1 MDNSAHQ
8 KYSHIDVHPVSGALG
23 AEIKG
28 VDISIP
34 LEAEVVSE
42 IRDALLKHLVIFFQ
56 NQVITP
62 RQQLNFAEQFGI
74 PMEYPQLKG
83 LPDCPL
89 VTEVIKLEHETLNFG
104 GVWHSDT
111 TYLQQPPM
119 ASLLYAIEIPPYGG
133 DTLFSNQYMAYE
145 TLSDGLKKT
154 LSELVAVNTS
164 SKPEVSMT
172 REDRMREAGMELN
185 ILSASHPAVRTH
197 PETGNK
203 ALFVNKAHTTHFKD
217 WTESESKSLLE
228 FLFQHQVRTEF
239 TCRFRWEKN
248 SLAFW
253 DNRCVQHHP
262 VNDYQG
268 FRRIMHRVTIAG
280 DKPY

>member
-1 MDNSAHQ
+1 MDNSVHQ

-23 AEIKG
+23 AEITG
-28 VDISIP
+28 VDISLP
-34 LEAEVVSE
+34 LDTEVVSE
-42 IRDALLKHLVIFFQ
+42 IRKALLNHLVIFFQ
-56 NQVITP
+56 NQIITP
-62 RQQLNFAEQFGI
+62 QQQLNFAEQFGLPI
-74 PMEYPQLKG
+74 EYPQLKG
-83 LPDCPL
+83 LPECPL
-89 VTEVIKLEHETLNFG
+89 VTEVIKLEHETMNFG

-119 ASLLYAIEIPPYGG
+119 ASMLYAIEIPPYGG

-197 PETGNK
+197 PETGSK
-203 ALFVNKAHTTHFKD
+203 ALYVNKAHTTHFKD
-217 WTESESKSLLE
+217 WTELESKSLLE
-228 FLFQHQVRTEF
+228 FLFHHQVRTEF
-239 TCRFRWEKN
+239 TCRFSWEKN

-253 DNRCVQHHP
+253 DNRCVQHNP

-280 DKPY
+280 GKPY

>member
-1 MDNSAHQ
+1 MNISAQ
-8 KYSHIDVHPVSGALG
+8 QNYSHIDVKPVSGALG

-34 LEAEVVSE
+34 LDAEVVSE
-42 IRDALLKHLVIFFQ
+42 IRNALLKHLVIFFQ
-56 NQVITP
+56 NQVISP
-62 RQQLNFAEQFGI
+62 QQQLNFAEQFGI

-133 DTLFSNQYMAYE
+133 DTMFSNQYMAYE
-145 TLSDGLKKT
+145 TLSDGLKET
-154 LSELVAVNTS
+154 LSELVGVNTS

-203 ALFVNKAHTTHFKD
+203 AIFVNKAHTTHFKD

-253 DNRCVQHHP
+253 DNRCVQHNP

-268 FRRIMHRVTIAG
+268 FRRKMHRVTIAG

>member
-1 MDNSAHQ
+1 MDNSVHQ

-23 AEIKG
+23 AEITG
-28 VDISIP
+28 VDISLP
-34 LEAEVVSE
+34 LDTEVVSE
-42 IRDALLKHLVIFFQ
+42 IRKALLNHLVIFFQ

-62 RQQLNFAEQFGI
+62 QQQLNFAEQFGLPI
-74 PMEYPQLKG
+74 EYPQLKG
-83 LPDCPL
+83 LPECPL
-89 VTEVIKLEHETLNFG
+89 VTEVIKLEHETFNFG

-119 ASLLYAIEIPPYGG
+119 ASMLYAIEIPPYGG

-197 PETGNK
+197 PETGSK
-203 ALFVNKAHTTHFKD
+203 ALYVNKAHTTHFKD
-217 WTESESKSLLE
+217 WTERESKSLLE
-228 FLFQHQVRTEF
+228 FLFHHQVRTEF
-239 TCRFRWEKN
+239 TCRFSWEKN

-253 DNRCVQHHP
+253 DNRCVQHNP
-262 VNDYQG
+262 ENDYQG

-280 DKPY
+280 GKPY

>member
-1 MDNSAHQ
+1 MNISAQ
-8 KYSHIDVHPVSGALG
+8 QNYSHIDVKPVSGALG

-34 LEAEVVSE
+34 LDAEVVSE
-42 IRDALLKHLVIFFQ
+42 IRNALLKHLVIFFQ
-56 NQVITP
+56 NQVISP
-62 RQQLNFAEQFGI
+62 QQQLNFAEQFGI

-154 LSELVAVNTS
+154 LSELVGVNTS

-172 REDRMREAGMELN
+172 REDRMHEAGMELN

>member
-56 NQVITP
+56 NQVISP
-62 RQQLNFAEQFGI
+62 QQQLNFAEQFGI

-253 DNRCVQHHP
+253 DNRCVQHNP

-268 FRRIMHRVTIAG
+268 FRRKMHRVTIAG

>member
-1 MDNSAHQ
+1 MNISAQ
-8 KYSHIDVHPVSGALG
+8 QNYSHIDVKPVSGALG

-34 LEAEVVSE
+34 LDAEVVSE
-42 IRDALLKHLVIFFQ
+42 IRNALLKHLVIFFQ
-56 NQVITP
+56 NQVISP
-62 RQQLNFAEQFGI
+62 QQQLNFAEQFGI

-133 DTLFSNQYMAYE
+133 DTMFSNQYMAYE
-145 TLSDGLKKT
+145 TLSEGLKKT
-154 LSELVAVNTS
+154 LSELVGVNTS

-172 REDRMREAGMELN
+172 REDRMHEAGLELN
-185 ILSASHPAVRTH
+185 ILNAFHPAVRTH
-197 PETGNK
+197 PETGSK
-203 ALFVNKAHTTHFKD
+203 SLFVNKAHTTHFKD

-253 DNRCVQHHP
+253 DNRCVQHNP

-268 FRRIMHRVTIAG
+268 FRRKMHRVTIAG

>member
-1 MDNSAHQ
+1 MDNSVHQ
-8 KYSHIDVHPVSGALG
+8 KYSHIDVNPVSGALG
-23 AEIKG
+23 AEITG
-28 VDISIP
+28 VDISLP
-34 LEAEVVSE
+34 LDAEVVSE
-42 IRDALLKHLVIFFQ
+42 IRKALLNHLVIFFQ

-62 RQQLNFAEQFGI
+62 QQQLKFAEQFGV

-83 LPDCPL
+83 LPECPL

-119 ASLLYAIEIPPYGG
+119 ASMLYAIEIPPYGG

-172 REDRMREAGMELN
+172 REDRMREAGMKLN

-197 PETGNK
+197 PETESK
-203 ALFVNKAHTTHFKD
+203 ALYVNKAHTTHFKD
-217 WTESESKSLLE
+217 WTELESKSFLE
-228 FLFQHQVRTEF
+228 FLFHHQVRTEF
-239 TCRFRWEKN
+239 TCRFSWEKN

-253 DNRCVQHHP
+253 DNRCVQHNP

>member
-1 MDNSAHQ
+1 MDNSVHQ

-23 AEIKG
+23 AEITG
-28 VDISIP
+28 VDISLP
-34 LEAEVVSE
+34 LDAEVVSE
-42 IRDALLKHLVIFFQ
+42 IRKALLNHLVIFFQ

-62 RQQLNFAEQFGI
+62 QQQLNFAVQFGLPI
-74 PMEYPQLKG
+74 EYPQLKG
-83 LPDCPL
+83 LPECPL
-89 VTEVIKLEHETLNFG
+89 VTEVIKLEHETMNFG

-119 ASLLYAIEIPPYGG
+119 ASMLYAIEIPPYGG

-197 PETGNK
+197 PETGSK
-203 ALFVNKAHTTHFKD
+203 ALYVNKAHTTHFKD
-217 WTESESKSLLE
+217 WTERESKSLLE
-228 FLFQHQVRTEF
+228 FLFHHQVRTEF
-239 TCRFRWEKN
+239 TCRFSWEKN

-253 DNRCVQHHP
+253 DNRCVQHNP

-280 DKPY
+280 GKPY

>member
-1 MDNSAHQ
+1 MNISAQ
-8 KYSHIDVHPVSGALG
+8 QNYSHIDVKPVSGALG

-34 LEAEVVSE
+34 LDAEVVSE
-42 IRDALLKHLVIFFQ
+42 IRNALLKHLVIFFK

-62 RQQLNFAEQFGI
+62 RQQLNFTEQFGI

-154 LSELVAVNTS
+154 ISELVAVNTS

-197 PETGNK
+197 PETGSK

-253 DNRCVQHHP
+253 DNRCVQHNP

>member
-1 MDNSAHQ
+1 MNNSAHQ
-8 KYSHIDVHPVSGALG
+8 NYSHIDVKPISGALG

-34 LEAEVVSE
+34 LDAEVVSE
-42 IRDALLKHLVIFFQ
+42 IRNALLKNLVIFFQ
-56 NQVITP
+56 NQDISP
-62 RQQLNFAEQFGI
+62 QQQLNFAEQFGI

>member
-1 MDNSAHQ
+1 MDNSVHQ

-23 AEIKG
+23 AEITG
-28 VDISIP
+28 VDISLP
-34 LEAEVVSE
+34 LDTEVVSE
-42 IRDALLKHLVIFFQ
+42 IRKALLNHLVIFFQ

-62 RQQLNFAEQFGI
+62 QQQLNFAEQFGLPI
-74 PMEYPQLKG
+74 EYPQLKG
-83 LPDCPL
+83 LPECPL
-89 VTEVIKLEHETLNFG
+89 VTEVIKLEHETMNFG

-119 ASLLYAIEIPPYGG
+119 ASMLYAIEIPPYGG

-197 PETGNK
+197 PETGSK
-203 ALFVNKAHTTHFKD
+203 ALYLNRAHTTHFKD
-217 WTESESKSLLE
+217 WTELESKSLLE
-228 FLFQHQVRTEF
+228 FLFHHQVRTEF
-239 TCRFRWEKN
+239 TCRFSWEKN

-253 DNRCVQHHP
+253 DNRCVQHNP

-280 DKPY
+280 GKPY

>member
-197 PETGNK
+197 PETGSK

>member
-1 MDNSAHQ
+1 MDNSVHQ

-23 AEIKG
+23 AEITG
-28 VDISIP
+28 VDISLP
-34 LEAEVVSE
+34 LDTEVVSE
-42 IRDALLKHLVIFFQ
+42 IRKALLNHLVIFFQ

-62 RQQLNFAEQFGI
+62 QQQLNFAEQFGLPI
-74 PMEYPQLKG
+74 EYPQLKG
-83 LPDCPL
+83 LPECPL
-89 VTEVIKLEHETLNFG
+89 VTEVIKLEHETMNFG

-119 ASLLYAIEIPPYGG
+119 ASMLYAIEIPPYGG

-197 PETGNK
+197 PETGSK
-203 ALFVNKAHTTHFKD
+203 ALYVNRAHTTHFKD
-217 WTESESKSLLE
+217 WTELESKSLLE
-228 FLFQHQVRTEF
+228 FLFHHQVRTEF
-239 TCRFRWEKN
+239 TCRFSWEKN

-253 DNRCVQHHP
+253 DNRCVQHNP

-280 DKPY
+280 GKPY

>member
-1 MDNSAHQ
+1 MDNSVHQ

-23 AEIKG
+23 AEITG
-28 VDISIP
+28 VDISLP
-34 LEAEVVSE
+34 LDTEVVSE
-42 IRDALLKHLVIFFQ
+42 IRKALLNHLVIFFQ

-62 RQQLNFAEQFGI
+62 QQQLNFAEQFGLPI
-74 PMEYPQLKG
+74 EYPQLKG
-83 LPDCPL
+83 LPECPL

-119 ASLLYAIEIPPYGG
+119 ASMLYAIEIPPYGG

-197 PETGNK
+197 PETGSK
-203 ALFVNKAHTTHFKD
+203 ALYINKAHTTHFKD
-217 WTESESKSLLE
+217 WTELESKSLLE
-228 FLFQHQVRTEF
+228 FLFHHQVRTEF
-239 TCRFRWEKN
+239 TCRFSWEKN

-253 DNRCVQHHP
+253 DNRCVQHNP

-280 DKPY
+280 GKPY

>member
-1 MDNSAHQ
+1 MDNSVHQ

-23 AEIKG
+23 AEITG
-28 VDISIP
+28 VDISLP
-34 LEAEVVSE
+34 LDAEVVSE
-42 IRDALLKHLVIFFQ
+42 IRKALLNHLVIFFQ

-62 RQQLNFAEQFGI
+62 QQQLNFAVQFGLPI
-74 PMEYPQLKG
+74 EYPQLKG
-83 LPDCPL
+83 LPECPL
-89 VTEVIKLEHETLNFG
+89 VTEVIKLEHETFNFG

-119 ASLLYAIEIPPYGG
+119 ASMLYAIEIPPYGG

-197 PETGNK
+197 PEAGSK
-203 ALFVNKAHTTHFKD
+203 ALYVNKAHTTHFKD
-217 WTESESKSLLE
+217 WTELESKSLLE
-228 FLFQHQVRTEF
+228 FLFHHQVRTEF
-239 TCRFRWEKN
+239 TCRFSWEKN

-253 DNRCVQHHP
+253 DNRCVQHNP

-280 DKPY
+280 GKPY

>member
-1 MDNSAHQ
+1 MDNSVHQ

-23 AEIKG
+23 AEITG
-28 VDISIP
+28 VDISLP
-34 LEAEVVSE
+34 LDTEVVSE
-42 IRDALLKHLVIFFQ
+42 IRKALLNHLVIFFQ

-62 RQQLNFAEQFGI
+62 QQQLNFAEQFGLPI
-74 PMEYPQLKG
+74 EYPQLKG
-83 LPDCPL
+83 LPECPL
-89 VTEVIKLEHETLNFG
+89 VTEVIKLEHETMNFG

-119 ASLLYAIEIPPYGG
+119 ASMLYAIEIPPYGG

-197 PETGNK
+197 PETGSK
-203 ALFVNKAHTTHFKD
+203 ALYVNKAHTSHFKD
-217 WTESESKSLLE
+217 WTELESKSLLE
-228 FLFQHQVRTEF
+228 FLFHHQVRTEF
-239 TCRFRWEKN
+239 TCRFSWEKN

-253 DNRCVQHHP
+253 DNRCVQHNP

-280 DKPY
+280 GKPY

>member
-62 RQQLNFAEQFGI
+62 QQQLNFAEQFGI

>member
-1 MDNSAHQ
+1 MNISAQ
-8 KYSHIDVHPVSGALG
+8 QNYSHIDVKPVSGALG

-34 LEAEVVSE
+34 LDAEVVSE
-42 IRDALLKHLVIFFQ
+42 IRNALLKHLVIFFQ
-56 NQVITP
+56 NQVISP
-62 RQQLNFAEQFGI
+62 QQQLNFAEQFGI

-133 DTLFSNQYMAYE
+133 DTMFSNQYMAYE
-145 TLSDGLKKT
+145 TLSEGLKKT

-197 PETGNK
+197 PETGGK
-203 ALFVNKAHTTHFKD
+203 SLFVNKAHTTHFKD

-253 DNRCVQHHP
+253 DNRCVQHNP

-268 FRRIMHRVTIAG
+268 FRRKMHRVTIAG

>member
-1 MDNSAHQ
+1 MDNSVHQ

-23 AEIKG
+23 AEITG
-28 VDISIP
+28 VDISLP
-34 LEAEVVSE
+34 LDAEVVSE
-42 IRDALLKHLVIFFQ
+42 IRKALLNHLVIFFQ

-62 RQQLNFAEQFGI
+62 QQQLNFAEQFGLPI
-74 PMEYPQLKG
+74 EYPQLKG
-83 LPDCPL
+83 LPECPL
-89 VTEVIKLEHETLNFG
+89 VTEVIKLEHETMNFG

-119 ASLLYAIEIPPYGG
+119 ASMLYAIEIPPYGG

-197 PETGNK
+197 PETVSK
-203 ALFVNKAHTTHFKD
+203 ALYVNKAHTTHFKD
-217 WTESESKSLLE
+217 WTELESKSFLE
-228 FLFQHQVRTEF
+228 FLFHHQVRTEF
-239 TCRFRWEKN
+239 TCRFSWEKN

-253 DNRCVQHHP
+253 DNRCVQHNP

-280 DKPY
+280 GKPY

>member
-1 MDNSAHQ
+1 MNNSVHQ
-8 KYSHIDVHPVSGALG
+8 KYSHIDVNPVSGALG

-34 LEAEVVSE
+34 IEAEVVSE

-83 LPDCPL
+83 LPDLPL

-185 ILSASHPAVRTH
+185 ILIASHPAVRTH

-217 WTESESKSLLE
+217 WTKSESKSLLK
-228 FLFQHQVRTEF
+228 FIFQHQVRTEF

>member
-185 ILSASHPAVRTH
+185 VLSALHPAVRTH
-197 PETGNK
+197 PETGSK
-203 ALFVNKAHTTHFKD
+203 ALYVNIAHTTHFED
-217 WTESESKSLLE
+217 WTEQESKSLLE
-228 FLFQHQVRTEF
+228 FLFQHQVRPEF
-239 TCRFRWEKN
+239 TCRFRWDKN

-253 DNRCVQHHP
+253 DNRCVQHNP

>member
-1 MDNSAHQ
+1 MDNSVHQ

-23 AEIKG
+23 AEITG
-28 VDISIP
+28 VDISLP
-34 LEAEVVSE
+34 LDTEVVSE
-42 IRDALLKHLVIFFQ
+42 IRKALLNHLVIFFQ

-62 RQQLNFAEQFGI
+62 QQHLNFAEQFGLPI
-74 PMEYPQLKG
+74 EYPQLKG
-83 LPDCPL
+83 LPECPL

-119 ASLLYAIEIPPYGG
+119 ASMLYAIEIPPYGG

-197 PETGNK
+197 PETGSK
-203 ALFVNKAHTTHFKD
+203 ALYVNKAHTTHFKD
-217 WTESESKSLLE
+217 WTEPE
-228 FLFQHQVRTEF
+228 
-239 TCRFRWEKN
+239 
-248 SLAFW
+248 
-253 DNRCVQHHP
+253 
-262 VNDYQG
+262 
-268 FRRIMHRVTIAG
+268 
-280 DKPY
+280 

>member
-1 MDNSAHQ
+1 MDNSVHQ

-23 AEIKG
+23 AEITG
-28 VDISIP
+28 VDISLP
-34 LEAEVVSE
+34 LDTEVVSE
-42 IRDALLKHLVIFFQ
+42 IRKALLNHLVIFFQ

-62 RQQLNFAEQFGI
+62 QHQLNFAEQFGLPI
-74 PMEYPQLKG
+74 EYPQLKG
-83 LPDCPL
+83 LPECPL
-89 VTEVIKLEHETLNFG
+89 VTEVIKLEHETMNFG

-119 ASLLYAIEIPPYGG
+119 ASMLYAIEIPPYGG

-197 PETGNK
+197 PETGSK
-203 ALFVNKAHTTHFKD
+203 ALYVNKAHTTHFKD
-217 WTESESKSLLE
+217 WTELESKSLLE
-228 FLFQHQVRTEF
+228 FLFHHQVRTEF
-239 TCRFRWEKN
+239 TCRFSWEKN

-253 DNRCVQHHP
+253 DNRCVQHNP
-262 VNDYQG
+262 ENDYQG

-280 DKPY
+280 GKPY

>member
-1 MDNSAHQ
+1 M
-8 KYSHIDVHPVSGALG
+8 
-23 AEIKG
+23 
-28 VDISIP
+28 
-34 LEAEVVSE
+34 
-42 IRDALLKHLVIFFQ
+42 
-56 NQVITP
+56 
-62 RQQLNFAEQFGI
+62 
-74 PMEYPQLKG
+74 
-83 LPDCPL
+83 
-89 VTEVIKLEHETLNFG
+89 
-104 GVWHSDT
+104 
-111 TYLQQPPM
+111 
-119 ASLLYAIEIPPYGG
+119 LYAIEIPPYGG

-197 PETGNK
+197 PETGSK
-203 ALFVNKAHTTHFKD
+203 ALYVNKAHTSHFKD
-217 WTESESKSLLE
+217 WTELESKSLLE
-228 FLFQHQVRTEF
+228 FLFHHQVRTEF
-239 TCRFRWEKN
+239 TCRFSWEKN

-253 DNRCVQHHP
+253 DNRCVQHNP

-280 DKPY
+280 GKPY

>member
-1 MDNSAHQ
+1 MDNSVHQ
-8 KYSHIDVHPVSGALG
+8 NYSHIDVHPVSGALG
-23 AEIKG
+23 AEITG
-28 VDISIP
+28 VDISLP
-34 LEAEVVSE
+34 LDAEVVSE
-42 IRDALLKHLVIFFQ
+42 IRKALLNHLVIFFQ

-62 RQQLNFAEQFGI
+62 QQQLNFAEQFGLPI
-74 PMEYPQLKG
+74 EYPQLKG
-83 LPDCPL
+83 LPECPL

-119 ASLLYAIEIPPYGG
+119 ASMLYAIEIPPYGG

-197 PETGNK
+197 PETGSK
-203 ALFVNKAHTTHFKD
+203 ALYVNKAHTTHFKD
-217 WTESESKSLLE
+217 WTELESKSILE
-228 FLFQHQVRTEF
+228 FLFDHQVRTEF
-239 TCRFRWEKN
+239 TCRFSWEKN

-253 DNRCVQHHP
+253 DNRCVQHNP
-262 VNDYQG
+262 ENDYQG

-280 DKPY
+280 GKPY

>member
-8 KYSHIDVHPVSGALG
+8 KYSHIDVNPVSGALG

-56 NQVITP
+56 NQVISP
-62 RQQLNFAEQFGI
+62 QQQLNFAEQFGI

-133 DTLFSNQYMAYE
+133 DTLFSNQYKAYE

-154 LSELVAVNTS
+154 LSELVGVNTS

-172 REDRMREAGMELN
+172 REDRMHEAGMELN
-185 ILSASHPAVRTH
+185 ILKAFHPAVRTH

-253 DNRCVQHHP
+253 DNRCVQHNP

-268 FRRIMHRVTIAG
+268 FRRKMHRVTIAG

>member
-62 RQQLNFAEQFGI
+62 QQQLNFAEQFGI

-145 TLSDGLKKT
+145 TLSEGLKKT

-185 ILSASHPAVRTH
+185 ILSTSHPAVRTH

>member
-8 KYSHIDVHPVSGALG
+8 KYSHIDVNPVSGALG
-23 AEIKG
+23 AEIKD

-42 IRDALLKHLVIFFQ
+42 IRNALLKHLVIFFQ

-62 RQQLNFAEQFGI
+62 QQQLNFAEQFGI

-119 ASLLYAIEIPPYGG
+119 GSLLYAIEIPPYGG
-133 DTLFSNQYMAYE
+133 DTLFSNQYMAYK

-172 REDRMREAGMELN
+172 REDRMREAEMELN

-248 SLAFW
+248 SLSFW
-253 DNRCVQHHP
+253 DNRCVQHYP

-280 DKPY
+280 DEPY